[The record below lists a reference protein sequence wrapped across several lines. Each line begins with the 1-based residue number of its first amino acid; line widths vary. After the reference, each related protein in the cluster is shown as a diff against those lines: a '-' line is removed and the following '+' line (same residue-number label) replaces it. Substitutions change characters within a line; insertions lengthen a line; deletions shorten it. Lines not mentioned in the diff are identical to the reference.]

1 VRSMFVADT
10 QVKGLFQKKGVTGDK
25 WLVKAKPRGINKPVT
40 VTLGR
45 VDMIQIRDARRLAR

>member
-1 VRSMFVADT
+1 MRSMFVADT

-25 WLVKAKPRGINKPVT
+25 WVVKAKQRGINKPVT

>member
-1 VRSMFVADT
+1 MFVADT